1 MRKMLTAAVA
11 GLALAGFQTAAL
23 AQGAAPGSYASCV
36 DKWGG
41 LVATHATGGQ
51 TEAHFMDKCTDC
63 EAKWDAMVAAN
74 ATGGMTEE
82 EYLRKCAKGIAW
94 LFPGF
99 ALLGAGAVG
108 ILAAGSGGHQGPV
121 SP

>member
-1 MRKMLTAAVA
+1 MRKMLTAVIA
-11 GLALAGFQTAAL
+11 GLALAGFQTAAM
-23 AQGAAPGSYASCV
+23 AQSAAPGTYAYCT
-36 DKWGG
+36 DKWSG

-51 TEAHFMDKCTDC
+51 SGAQFMDKCTDC

-74 ATGGMTEE
+74 ATGGMSRE
-82 EYLRKCAKGIAW
+82 EYLRKCSKGIAW

-99 ALLGAGAVG
+99 ALLGAGAAG
-108 ILAAGSGGHQGPV
+108 IIAAGSGGHHEPV